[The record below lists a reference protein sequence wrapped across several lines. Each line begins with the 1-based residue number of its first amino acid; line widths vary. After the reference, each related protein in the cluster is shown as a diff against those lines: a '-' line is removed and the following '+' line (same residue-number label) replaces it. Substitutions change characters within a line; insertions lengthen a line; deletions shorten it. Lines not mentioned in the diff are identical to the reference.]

1 MKFSDMLQT
10 GVLNLWKRKFR
21 SVLTI
26 MGVVIGVASIVVM
39 VSLGLG
45 LSQSM
50 MEEYASYG
58 SITQITVETPY
69 QDANTNTDEM
79 RLNDARVEEFKS
91 LEHVESVY
99 PVLQTNIISVYG
111 GYSAYLILRAT
122 TIEGLESFGIE
133 VGEGRLPDESDEELT
148 FFYGNQVRQDYSN
161 QKSGQDY
168 WSTGILPD
176 IDFTGGS
183 LFTVFD
189 PNAYM
194 ASQNTG
200 ASGGAGFGS
209 EGSGSDGGGSSTAP
223 PKKYLI
229 PTAGIEKESESYSSY
244 GWYVFCDIEK
254 LIPKLKQIFKRGV
267 IPGQPVR
274 KSGKPYSEV
283 FYTQLLVNVD
293 EMDNVEAVQKY
304 IEDIGFT
311 AYSNAEWISSAM
323 TSMGYVQAVLGGIG
337 AVSLLVAAIGI
348 TNTMMMSIYERT
360 KEIGVMKVLGCSL
373 ENIRTM
379 FLIEAGIIGFIGG
392 VVGVMLSFAV
402 SAVIN
407 YISAGTDVMGMGTT
421 GADLSRIPVWLAV
434 LSVVFAVIIAMIA
447 GFVPSQKAMKLSP
460 LAAIRNE

>member
-69 QDANTNTDEM
+69 QDGATNSDEM
-79 RLNDARVEEFKS
+79 RLTDARVEEFS
-91 LEHVESVY
+91 DLEHVESVY
-99 PVLQTNIISVYG
+99 PVLQTNIMSVYG
-111 GYSAYLILRAT
+111 GYSAYLNVRAT
-122 TIEGLESFGIE
+122 TLEGLRSFNIK
-133 VGEGRLPDESDEELT
+133 VGEGKLPDESDEELK
-148 FFYGNQVRQDYSN
+148 FFYGNEIASYYANS
-161 QKSGQDY
+161 KTGQDY
-168 WSTGILPD
+168 WSTGVLPD
-176 IDFTGGS
+176 IDFMSGA
-183 LFTVFD
+183 LFTIFD

-194 ASQNTG
+194 ASQSSTP
-200 ASGGAGFGS
+200 SGGGES
-209 EGSGSDGGGSSTAP
+209 TSSQDGGGGQSTP

-229 PTAGIEKESESYSSY
+229 PTAGVEAASESYSQN
-244 GWYVFCDIEK
+244 GWYVFCDIDK
-254 LIPKLKQIFKRGV
+254 LIPKLKQIFKKKV
-267 IPGQPVR
+267 IPGQPAT

-283 FYTQLLVNVD
+283 FYSQLLVNVD
-293 EMDNVEAVQKY
+293 EMENVADVQKY

-379 FLIEAGIIGFIGG
+379 FLIEAGVIGFVGG
-392 VVGVMLSFAV
+392 VVGVALSYGV
-402 SAVIN
+402 SAIIN
-407 YISAGTDVMGMGTT
+407 YISAGSDILGMGVS
-421 GADLSRIPVWLAV
+421 GADLSRIPVWLAF
-434 LSVVFAVIIAMIA
+434 LSVVFAIIIAMIA
-447 GFVPSQKAMKLSP
+447 GFVPSQKAMRLSP